1 MIMQALRTRT
11 RAIMIIVVIVFVVS
25 IFGMYISRGSRSSD
39 QGPEG
44 DFPVASIGGE
54 KIMASQIVTGVRNL
68 AEQSEQSDLSS
79 ESIIQMRKNV
89 LNNMAMQS
97 MLQKE
102 AAKQKIKVPESE
114 IDMAVKRIENQF
126 PTKEAFQQYME
137 NRGIK
142 MKELRAQ
149 ISMQLAQRMVLDAN
163 AGEVEVTDEEAKE
176 FYGQTKDL
184 FFRQPAGFNVMFARF
199 SSQEAADEARKA
211 LLEGTAWDEVLKNY
225 EDKTIDFTLSA
236 EPAFVTAR
244 EFTEGSLKPLNDTP
258 MGEISNSLA
267 LSDTDVVVLIK
278 EKKLN
283 ERVMPFEEVSADVHS
298 MIADQ
303 KKQVKQNE
311 YLEALLAQANIQILD
326 QGFFEVQ
333 AGTEGAVSEDKP
345 IE

>member
-25 IFGMYISRGSRSSD
+25 IFSMYISRGSRSSN
-39 QGPEG
+39 QTPEG
-44 DFPVASIGGE
+44 DFPVASVGGE
-54 KIMASQIVTGVRNL
+54 KIMASQIVTGVRNF
-68 AEQSEQSDLSS
+68 AEQSGQSDLSP
-79 ESIIQMRKNV
+79 ESINQMRKNV
-89 LNNMAMQS
+89 LNNIAIQS

-102 AAKQKIKVPESE
+102 AAKQNIKVPESE
-114 IDMAVKRIENQF
+114 IDIAVKRIENQF

-149 ISMQLAQRMVLDAN
+149 IGMQLAQRMVLDAS
-163 AGEVEVTDEEAKE
+163 AGEVEVTDEEAEE

-184 FFRQPAGFNVMFARF
+184 FFRQPSGFNVMFARF
-199 SSQEAADEARKA
+199 KSQEAAEEARKA

-225 EDKTIDFTLSA
+225 EDKTIDFTLSD
-236 EPAFVTAR
+236 EPAFVTER

-283 ERVMPFEEVSADVHS
+283 ERVIPFEEVSADVRS

-303 KKQVKQNE
+303 KKQTNQNE
-311 YLEALLAQANIQILD
+311 YLEALLAQADIQILD
-326 QGFFEVQ
+326 QGFFEVK
-333 AGTEGAVSEDKP
+333 AETEGVESGDKP
-345 IE
+345 VE